1 MILEI
6 SQTLDLEMTDTI
18 EITDEA
24 SGTGNTDSV
33 TCIVRNQL
41 QMLIHVQNVATL
53 WFVEKQMENEA
64 SGDQSYVSYVLM
76 KNKLNLKDVKQID
89 VHAERLDKCAIVD
102 AIQILLV
109 KINECI
115 YHFFF
120 VKCFMWH

>member
-1 MILEI
+1 M
-6 SQTLDLEMTDTI
+6 
-18 EITDEA
+18 
-24 SGTGNTDSV
+24 V
-33 TCIVRNQL
+33 
-41 QMLIHVQNVATL
+41 
-53 WFVEKQMENEA
+53 KKA
-64 SGDQSYVSYVLM
+64 SGDQSYVSYALM

-120 VKCFMWH
+120 VKCFL

>member
-1 MILEI
+1 
-6 SQTLDLEMTDTI
+6 
-18 EITDEA
+18 
-24 SGTGNTDSV
+24 
-33 TCIVRNQL
+33 
-41 QMLIHVQNVATL
+41 
-53 WFVEKQMENEA
+53 
-64 SGDQSYVSYVLM
+64 M

-120 VKCFMWH
+120 VKCFM

>member
-1 MILEI
+1 
-6 SQTLDLEMTDTI
+6 
-18 EITDEA
+18 
-24 SGTGNTDSV
+24 
-33 TCIVRNQL
+33 
-41 QMLIHVQNVATL
+41 
-53 WFVEKQMENEA
+53 
-64 SGDQSYVSYVLM
+64 M

-120 VKCFMWH
+120 VKCLCDIDLLLCIITEILISPYLTLQALKKG

>member
-1 MILEI
+1 
-6 SQTLDLEMTDTI
+6 
-18 EITDEA
+18 
-24 SGTGNTDSV
+24 
-33 TCIVRNQL
+33 
-41 QMLIHVQNVATL
+41 
-53 WFVEKQMENEA
+53 VEKQMVKKA

-120 VKCFMWH
+120 VKCFM